1 MNYPKIA
8 AQMYTIREFA
18 KTPEGIRESLKKIKE
33 IGYEAVQVSGI
44 GPIGHQEMKDLADE
58 FGLAICATHISYD
71 RIKDDIDDVI
81 FQHKL
86 WDCKYVGL
94 GGMPVSYRGDKDGY
108 VAFAKEA
115 SKYAKILKDNGLQ
128 FIYHNHSF
136 EFVKFDGV
144 TGMDILLQESDPDAF
159 DFEIDTY
166 WVQHGGADP
175 IEWINKVGGRMDV
188 VHFKDMV
195 IDFIN
200 NEQKQIMAEI
210 GEGNLNWKGITEAC
224 AKNNVL
230 WACVEQDI
238 CQRDPFE
245 SLAISRKNLKAMGL

>member
-18 KTPEGIRESLKKIKE
+18 KTPEAIRESLKKIKE

-58 FGLAICATHISYD
+58 FDLAICATHISFD
-71 RIKDDIDDVI
+71 RIKDDMDDVI

-86 WDCKYVGL
+86 WDCKYVGV
-94 GGMPVSYRGDKDGY
+94 GGMPATYRGDKDGF
-108 VAFAKEA
+108 VSFAKEA
-115 SKYAKILKDNGLQ
+115 SKYAKILKDSGLQ

-136 EFVKFDGV
+136 EFRKFDGV
-144 TGMDILLQESDPDAF
+144 TGMDILLQESDPDVF

-175 IEWINKVGGRMDV
+175 IEWVNKVGGRMDV

-195 IDFIN
+195 IDFTD

-224 AKNNVL
+224 AKNNVV

-238 CQRDPFE
+238 CQRNPFE